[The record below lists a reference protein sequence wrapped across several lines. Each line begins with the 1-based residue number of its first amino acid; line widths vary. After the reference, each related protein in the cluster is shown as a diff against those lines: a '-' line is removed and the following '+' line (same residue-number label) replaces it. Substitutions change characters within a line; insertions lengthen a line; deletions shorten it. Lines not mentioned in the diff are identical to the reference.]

1 MPGALI
7 RALAAPCYVPLM
19 SIAYRRLSRRRDP
32 RVYAD
37 AARSSLENA
46 RKANLLGAN
55 RPADLMGVGGALLA
69 AEITGPREVEA
80 VDGSA
85 TVEELA
91 AMLRARTLSPSD
103 LVNAGSG
110 WQTVREFI
118 PLLEEADARD
128 KSDRLRA
135 WAMRGLL
142 GLILLASFLAV
153 RAYVRTQLGE

>member
-1 MPGALI
+1 MP
-7 RALAAPCYVPLM
+7 
-19 SIAYRRLSRRRDP
+19 IAYRRLTSRRDP

-37 AARSSLENA
+37 AARSSLADA
-46 RKANLLGAN
+46 RKTHLLGAN
-55 RPADLMGVGGALLA
+55 RPGDLVGVGGALIA
-69 AEITGPREVEA
+69 AEITGPREVDA
-80 VDGSA
+80 VDGTA

-103 LVNAGSG
+103 LVNAGPG

-128 KSDRLRA
+128 RSDRLRA

-142 GLILLASFLAV
+142 LVLALAGFLAA
-153 RAYVRTQLGE
+153 RAYVRFQLGE